1 MSEATTRSKIRESI
15 EPFPH
20 TPRYPTGWGGELPFE
35 QISEDISP
43 RAAKMLIYQYRVW
56 PQDMPD
62 CLQNGLMYIW
72 QQLVEDHEFLAK
84 MTVRDAAI
92 VVCHRSKSTSIR
104 KQNLRYEYMEDFW
117 AKHDFKHPEEMRIG
131 GLERFKIAGE
141 RWATWATLTDIRIDI
156 ERAILTIYEQVKDDP
171 VNLLALYAASTCVTS
186 KDLAYIIP
194 GKGEDA
200 IRWRAVAIRDQL
212 RGMLGTL
219 QKQKPTWREKF
230 NSGEVEPAITL
241 LEDHREYIIRHDA
254 IQSLLEGISS
264 SQAAKTFGHNVNT
277 LQYHRRKAN
286 AQLAQ
291 AYGCT
296 A

>member
-1 MSEATTRSKIRESI
+1 MTESRFGIR
-15 EPFPH
+15 PFPRVA
-20 TPRYPTGWGGELPFE
+20 TYPTLWGGELSFE

-43 RAAKMLIYQYRVW
+43 RAAKMLIRQYRVW

-141 RWATWATLTDIRIDI
+141 HWATWATLTDIRIDI
-156 ERAILTIYEQVKDDP
+156 ERAILTVYEQVKDDP
-171 VNLLALYAASTCVTS
+171 VNLLALYAATTCVTC
-186 KDLAYIIP
+186 KDLAYVVP

-200 IRWRAVAIRDQL
+200 IRWRAVAIRNQL

-219 QKQKPTWREKF
+219 QREQSTWREKF
-230 NSGEVEPAITL
+230 DAGEVEPAMKL
-241 LEDHREYIIRHDA
+241 LERHPEHDIKHAAIRGL
-254 IQSLLEGISS
+254 IEGKSS
-264 SQAAKTFGHNVNT
+264 RQAATAFGHNVNT
-277 LQYHRRKAN
+277 LQ
-286 AQLAQ
+286 LSPPMI
-291 AYGCT
+291 
-296 A
+296 

>member
-1 MSEATTRSKIRESI
+1 MNNHIRSQIR
-15 EPFPH
+15 PFPRVA
-20 TPRYPTGWGGELPFE
+20 TYPTLWGGEMSFE
-35 QISEDISP
+35 QISEYIRP
-43 RAAKMLIYQYRVW
+43 HAARMLLRQYRVW
-56 PQDMPD
+56 AQDLDD
-62 CLQNGLMYIW
+62 CLQNGLMYVW
-72 QQLVEDHEFLAK
+72 EQLAADRDFLAK
-84 MTVRDAAI
+84 KSRFEAALI
-92 VVCHRSKSTSIR
+92 VCYRSKSTSIR

-156 ERAILTIYEQVKDDP
+156 ERAVLTVYEQVKDDP
-171 VNLLALYAASTCVTS
+171 AGLLALYAATTCVTS
-186 KDLAYIIP
+186 KDLAYVVP

-200 IRWRAVAIRDQL
+200 IRWRTVAIRDQL

-254 IQSLLEGISS
+254 IKSLLEGISS

-277 LQYHRRKAN
+277 LQYHRRRAN
-286 AQLAQ
+286 KELAQ
-291 AYGCT
+291 VYGCT

>member
-1 MSEATTRSKIRESI
+1 MTESRFGIR
-15 EPFPH
+15 PFPRVA
-20 TPRYPTGWGGELPFE
+20 TYPTLWGGDLSFE

-43 RAAKMLIYQYRVW
+43 RAAKMLIRQYRVW

-117 AKHDFKHPEEMRIG
+117 AKQDFKNPEEMRIG

-141 RWATWATLTDIRIDI
+141 HWATWATLTDIRIDI
-156 ERAILTIYEQVKDDP
+156 ERSILSVYEQVKDDP
-171 VNLLALYAASTCVTS
+171 VNLLALYAATTCVTC
-186 KDLAYIIP
+186 KDLAYVIP

-200 IRWRAVAIRDQL
+200 IRWRAVAIRNQL

-219 QKQKPTWREKF
+219 QREQPTWREKF
-230 NSGEVEPAITL
+230 DAGEVEPAM
-241 LEDHREYIIRHDA
+241 
-254 IQSLLEGISS
+254 SLLERHPEHDIKHAAIRGLIEGKSS
-264 SQAAKTFGHNVNT
+264 RQAAQAFGHNVNT
-277 LQYHRRKAN
+277 LQYHRRRAN
-286 AQLAQ
+286 KELAHV
-291 AYGCT
+291 YGCT

>member
-1 MSEATTRSKIRESI
+1 MSESTSRFDIR
-15 EPFPH
+15 PFPRVA
-20 TPRYPTGWGGELPFE
+20 TYPTLWGGELSFE

-186 KDLAYIIP
+186 KDLAYVIP

-241 LEDHREYIIRHDA
+241 MEDHREYIIRHDA